1 MEFELQD
8 DHVEVRDLAATIFTD
23 LADLDR
29 VVAVET
35 HEAGFDRKLYGVL
48 ADSGMLGIA
57 VPEVAGGAGLGL
69 LGLVALLE
77 QQGKRLA
84 AVPLWSVVAAAALP
98 IAEFATQ
105 AQADRWLPGL
115 LDGSTVITG
124 AFDAAPGQRA
134 ALRGRLDG
142 DDLVVSGEVLQVPAG
157 GVADAVVVP
166 VALEDGS
173 LRVAVVPTG
182 AAGLTLTPISVT
194 SHENAA
200 AATFSDVVLSEA
212 DLLPGDGAQV
222 VDWTRTR
229 IRIALAAIQ
238 VGVCA
243 EALRITAE
251 YTSQR
256 VQFGRPVSTNQAVSN
271 RAADCRLDTEAIRLT
286 TYKAAWLVDSGAEQ
300 AAHSASLVAK
310 WWAATG
316 GLRVVLAGQHLHGG
330 IGADITYPIHR
341 YFLWG
346 RQLACYLGAAEA
358 TAAELGDVLE
368 AAPSIGAPG

>member
-115 LDGSTVITG
+115 LDGSTT
-124 AFDAAPGQRA
+124 
-134 ALRGRLDG
+134 
-142 DDLVVSGEVLQVPAG
+142 AG
-157 GVADAVVVP
+157 
-166 VALEDGS
+166 
-173 LRVAVVPTG
+173 
-182 AAGLTLTPISVT
+182 
-194 SHENAA
+194 H
-200 AATFSDVVLSEA
+200 
-212 DLLPGDGAQV
+212 
-222 VDWTRTR
+222 
-229 IRIALAAIQ
+229 
-238 VGVCA
+238 
-243 EALRITAE
+243 
-251 YTSQR
+251 
-256 VQFGRPVSTNQAVSN
+256 ST
-271 RAADCRLDTEAIRLT
+271 T
-286 TYKAAWLVDSGAEQ
+286 
-300 AAHSASLVAK
+300 
-310 WWAATG
+310 
-316 GLRVVLAGQHLHGG
+316 
-330 IGADITYPIHR
+330 
-341 YFLWG
+341 
-346 RQLACYLGAAEA
+346 
-358 TAAELGDVLE
+358 
-368 AAPSIGAPG
+368 

>member
-8 DHVEVRDLAATIFTD
+8 DHVEVRDLAAKIFTD
-23 LADLDR
+23 LADVER
-29 VVAVET
+29 VVEVET
-35 HEAGFDRKLYGVL
+35 NESGFDRKLYTVL

-57 VPEVAGGAGLGL
+57 VPETVGGAGLGL

-98 IAEFATQ
+98 IAEFASEEQT
-105 AQADRWLPGL
+105 ARWLPGL
-115 LDGSTVITG
+115 IEGTSIITG
-124 AFDAAPGQRA
+124 AFDAAPGEQA

-173 LRVAVVPTG
+173 LRVAVVPTA
-182 AAGLTLTPISVT
+182 AAGLDLTPVSVT

-200 AATFSDVVLSEA
+200 TATFADVRVSGS
-212 DLLPGDGAQV
+212 DLLPADGQQV
-222 VDWTRTR
+222 VDWTRAR

-243 EALRITAE
+243 EAVRITAD

-256 VQFGRPVSTNQAVSN
+256 VQFGRPISTNQAVSN
-271 RAADCRLDTEAIRLT
+271 RAADCYLDTEAIRLT
-286 TYKAAWLVDSGAEQ
+286 TYKAAWLTDSGAED
-300 AAHSASLVAK
+300 AAHGAALVAK

-316 GLRVVLAGQHLHGG
+316 GLRVVLSGQHLHGG

-346 RQLACYLGAAEA
+346 RQIACYLGAAEA
-358 TAAELGDVLE
+358 TAAELGDILE
-368 AAPSIGAPG
+368 TAPAIGASV

>member
-8 DHVEVRDLAATIFTD
+8 DHVEVRGLAAKIFSD

-29 VVAVET
+29 VVEVET
-35 HEAGFDRKLYGVL
+35 GEAGFDRRLYGVL

-57 VPEVAGGAGLGL
+57 VPEAVGGAGLGM

-77 QQGKRLA
+77 QQGKRVA
-84 AVPLWSVVAAAALP
+84 SVPLWSVVAAAALP
-98 IAEFATQ
+98 IAEFASEEQ
-105 AQADRWLPGL
+105 AERWLPGL
-115 LDGSTVITG
+115 LEGTSVITG
-124 AFDAAPGQRA
+124 AFDAGPGERA
-134 ALRGRLDG
+134 VLRGRIAG
-142 DDLVVSGEVLQVPAG
+142 DDLVVSGEIIQVPAG

-166 VALEDGS
+166 VGLEDGS
-173 LRVAVVPTG
+173 VRVAVVPTG
-182 AAGLTLTPISVT
+182 AAGLSLTPVSVT

-200 AATFSDVVLSEA
+200 TATFADVVVSGS
-212 DLLPGDGAQV
+212 DLLPGEGERV

-238 VGVCA
+238 VGVCS

-256 VQFGRPVSTNQAVSN
+256 VQFGRPISTNQAVSN
-271 RAADCRLDTEAIRLT
+271 RAADCYLDTEAIRLT
-286 TYKAAWLVDSGAEQ
+286 TYKAAWLVDSGAEE
-300 AAHSASLVAK
+300 AAHSAALVAK

-316 GLRVVLAGQHLHGG
+316 GVRVALSGQHLHGG

-346 RQLACYLGAAEA
+346 RQVACFLGGAAA
-358 TAAELGDVLE
+358 TAAELGDILE
-368 AAPSIGAPG
+368 AAPPIGASA

>member
-8 DHVEVRDLAATIFTD
+8 DHVEVRDLAAKIFSD
-23 LADLDR
+23 LAGLDR
-29 VVAVET
+29 VVEVET
-35 HEAGFDRKLYGVL
+35 HEAGFDRTLYGVL
-48 ADSGMLGIA
+48 AGSGMLGIA
-57 VPEVAGGAGLGL
+57 VPEAAGGAGLGL

-84 AVPLWSVVAAAALP
+84 AVPLWSVVAGAALP
-98 IAEFATQ
+98 IAEFATEEQ
-105 AQADRWLPGL
+105 AGRWLPGL
-115 LDGSTVITG
+115 LEGTSIITG
-124 AFDAAPGQRA
+124 AFDAPPGERA
-134 ALRGRLDG
+134 ALRGRLQG
-142 DDLVVSGEVLQVPAG
+142 DDLVVSGEILHVPAG

-166 VALEDGS
+166 VALEDGRV
-173 LRVAVVPTG
+173 RVAVVPTS
-182 AAGLTLTPISVT
+182 ASGLSLAPISVT

-200 AATFSDVVLSEA
+200 TAIFSDVVVSGS
-212 DLLPGDGAQV
+212 DLLPADGAQV
-222 VDWTRTR
+222 VDWTRGR

-256 VQFGRPVSTNQAVSN
+256 VQFGRAISTNQAVSN
-271 RAADCRLDTEAIRLT
+271 RAADCYLDTEAVRLT
-286 TYKAAWLVDSGAEQ
+286 TYKAAWLVDSGAEY

-316 GLRVVLAGQHLHGG
+316 GLRVVLSGQHLHGG

-346 RQLACYLGAAEA
+346 RQIACYLGGAEA
-358 TAAELGDVLE
+358 VAAELGDALE
-368 AAPSIGAPG
+368 TAPAVGASA